1 MSRTGP
7 ARANLTAQL
16 QEKLR
21 QDREQIEAL
30 TLSELKQLA
39 ESLSRSSRAAL
50 DAMESDTRE
59 RLARMKAEMDTIARR
74 QRRWPLW
81 TVLTSIVIAGALFTL
96 LWMVTSWERSELR
109 ELMDQTAT
117 ARSTLTDLQAE
128 TYGTRIMQSEEGA
141 PVMILPGG
149 TELLYRCGA
158 EGETICVRLGEIS
171 E

>member
-30 TLSELKQLA
+30 TSSELKQLA

-59 RLARMKAEMDTIARR
+59 RLARMRREMDEIATR

-81 TVLTSIVIAGALFTL
+81 TALSSAVIALSIFAL
-96 LWMVTSWERSELR
+96 LWMATSWARSDLRTALR
-109 ELMDQTAT
+109 ERYEARQLLDDLREQT
-117 ARSTLTDLQAE
+117 RGMTLQTSSAGR
-128 TYGTRIMQSEEGA
+128 TYVVGPEGSEGNVCNGM
-141 PVMILPGG
+141 PCIGLP
-149 TELLYRCGA
+149 ED
-158 EGETICVRLGEIS
+158 
-171 E
+171 